1 MFTQEQIDKLKEA
14 LTSLASLQEFV
25 NDKADCI
32 YTSVDNCGDF
42 ISSANNDLETIG
54 ETTLDDLEEAVTTIV
69 STLQDAASE
78 ISGSPDDIE
87 KESERII
94 ERIDE
99 VKQIIVNVV
108 EEVEKGEVIKIHK
121 PKALAGLEELKRLLK
136 LFGFTTTYK
145 RIESSK
151 GDYFGLIVHPEGI
164 EINNMEELGEFVVN
178 YLCKRL
184 VVL

>member
-1 MFTQEQIDKLKEA
+1 MTQAFQIPLNR
-14 LTSLASLQEFV
+14 
-25 NDKADCI
+25 NDEPQRSGMWHLHRI
-32 YTSVDNCGDF
+32 F
-42 ISSANNDLETIG
+42 RQISPHHLNKN
-54 ETTLDDLEEAVTTIV
+54 DLEEAVTTIV